1 MTDELN
7 AHHVSAPNILGLCAG
22 EAAYREGRPWRD
34 AMIEYVAGN
43 FAFLKDFFAKKLPEL
58 PFAIPEATYLSW
70 LDFRFTGLSGKEL
83 DRRFKEAGV
92 FLGLGTNFGSVGEG
106 YMRLTAGC
114 PRSMLEEGASRIVK
128 ALSR

>member
-1 MTDELN
+1 M
-7 AHHVSAPNILGLCAG
+7 AG
-22 EAAYREGRPWRD
+22 RHDRICSRE
-34 AMIEYVAGN
+34 
-43 FAFLKDFFAKKLPEL
+43 FCFLKRLLCKKTPGA

-70 LDFRFTGLSGKEL
+70 LDFRFTGLSSKEL

-92 FLGLGTNFGSVGEG
+92 FLGLGTNFGSVGES